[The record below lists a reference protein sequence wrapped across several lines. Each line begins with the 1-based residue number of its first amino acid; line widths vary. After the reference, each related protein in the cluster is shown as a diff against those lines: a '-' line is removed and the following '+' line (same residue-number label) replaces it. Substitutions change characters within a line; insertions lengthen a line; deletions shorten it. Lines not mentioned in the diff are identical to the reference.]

1 MYGILTLFSA
11 LKVPKNMKNMY
22 LEALKN
28 MKNMYLA
35 KIIEAYKG
43 KNPLEAHLHEMALKA
58 LHEYPLIDELTEA
71 VDRF

>member
-1 MYGILTLFSA
+1 MEFWLFFSA
-11 LKVPKNMKNMY
+11 LKVLKNMKNMY

-43 KNPLEAHLHEMALKA
+43 KNPLEAYLHEIALKA
-58 LHEYPLIDELTEA
+58 LHEYPLIGELTEA

>member
-1 MYGILTLFSA
+1 
-11 LKVPKNMKNMY
+11 MKSMY

>member
-1 MYGILTLFSA
+1 MKNMYLEA
-11 LKVPKNMKNMY
+11 PKHMKNMY

-43 KNPLEAHLHEMALKA
+43 KTRWKHT
-58 LHEYPLIDELTEA
+58 YTIW
-71 VDRF
+71 R

>member
-1 MYGILTLFSA
+1 MEFWLFFSA
-11 LKVPKNMKNMY
+11 LKVP
-22 LEALKN
+22 KN

-43 KNPLEAHLHEMALKA
+43 KNPPEAYLHEMALKA
-58 LHEYPLIDELTEA
+58 LHEYPLIGELTEA

>member
-1 MYGILTLFSA
+1 MEFWLFFSA

-43 KNPLEAHLHEMALKA
+43 KKPAGSILTRDGLKA
-58 LHEYPLIDELTEA
+58 LHEYPLIGELTEA

>member
-1 MYGILTLFSA
+1 MYIRCMEFWLFFSA
-11 LKVPKNMKNMY
+11 LKVP
-22 LEALKN
+22 KN

-43 KNPLEAHLHEMALKA
+43 KNPLEAYLHEMALKA
-58 LHEYPLIDELTEA
+58 LHEYPLIGELTEA